1 MTSIQ
6 HTMTEELSLLNA
18 DKEKLCILAEQSTI
32 FLLNTLHLVKTLMEE
47 SGLRNK
53 AKVSFKKSVS

>member
-1 MTSIQ
+1 
-6 HTMTEELSLLNA
+6 MTEELSLLNA